1 MTEAGTISQA
11 LQALPLN
18 VDWVVLDLLLPDG
31 SGLRVIEELNRRGL
45 SSSVCIVRGVSPDLD
60 RRGAMRAGAAF
71 GLSKPLNVSRP
82 LDVLVGSS

>member
-31 SGLRVIEELNRRGL
+31 STESPRAVLERVHRQRL
-45 SSSVCIVRGVSPDLD
+45 VT
-60 RRGAMRAGAAF
+60 
-71 GLSKPLNVSRP
+71 RP
-82 LDVLVGSS
+82 